1 MALPIDIAKLL
12 YIFPFIFYMGIKMY
26 ELETVREEIGQI
38 FLNLLIILSIII
50 LGLFVVEVVLK
61 CLVING
67 LF

>member
-1 MALPIDIAKLL
+1 
-12 YIFPFIFYMGIKMY
+12 MY